1 MTFDYY
7 IKDSY
12 SYEKI
17 EKTSFECPFTKDVY
31 DSLVSSFP
39 QLYGKKFT
47 NGKCVRLDKCVDIAG
62 ESVLTISS
70 IQFFD
75 FLLTNFLYL
84 NYHKIIPTVTGEV
97 KAQIEHF
104 YQSVTRDDSSLSFE
118 RIIAKKQLSNLFA
131 ISCIISD
138 GERYIITKR
147 NGNVGISN
155 NFYSTTVIGIID
167 DEDFM
172 TENPVLSCCQ
182 REIAEEIG
190 YDIPIGDMKFRH
202 IVCGDDKIQPIA
214 LIDAKVDNILRVVD
228 CIKSNNKFLAESS
241 DYDIYSKDDIHQL
254 LISNT
259 ARLTSAGRTH
269 LELAMR

>member
-1 MTFDYY
+1 MTFDYC

-31 DSLVSSFP
+31 DSLVHSFP
-39 QLYGKKFT
+39 QVYGKKFT
-47 NGKCVRLDKCVDIAG
+47 NGKCVRLDKCAEIEG
-62 ESVLTISS
+62 KSVLTISS

-84 NYHKIIPTVTGEV
+84 NYHKVISVVTGEV

-104 YQSVTRDDSSLSFE
+104 YQSVTRDIGSFSFE

-138 GERYIITKR
+138 GERYLITKR
-147 NGNVGISN
+147 NGSVGISN
-155 NFYSTTVIGIID
+155 NFYSTTATGIID

-172 TENPVLSCCQ
+172 TEDPVLSCCQ

-190 YDIPIGDMKFRH
+190 YGIPITDMKFRH

-228 CIKSNNKFLAESS
+228 CIKSNNSFLAESS
-241 DYDIYSKDDIHQL
+241 DYALYSKDDIRQL
-254 LISNT
+254 LANNN
-259 ARLTSAGRTH
+259 ALLTSAGRTH
-269 LELAMR
+269 LEIAIR